1 MYSSV
6 ECIALRTVKYDDRR
20 SIVAA
25 WSRQMGRLSLMVPDG
40 SGREARRR
48 RALMMPLSLF
58 AGEIDVRPGRDI
70 HSIRDVQP
78 LAVAADTMTDPAK
91 SVVALFLA
99 EVLERLLRI
108 PAADEALTAFIFD
121 AVGRLNGLTRQSAVA
136 NFPIIFLCRLGTYLG
151 IAPDAAEWRAGSWL
165 DLAEGIYR
173 ATPPTAGPYLDPAQ
187 STIAAMLGRLNFDNG
202 SRLRLSRP
210 LRREILDR
218 ILQYYTLHHS
228 RLDNL
233 NSLAVV
239 KDIF

>member
-1 MYSSV
+1 MYQTV
-6 ECIALRTVKYDDRR
+6 ECLALRTVKYDDRR

-25 WSRQMGRLSLMVPDG
+25 WSMQLGRLSLMVPDG

-58 AGEIDVRPGRDI
+58 AGEIDLRPGRDI
-70 HSIRDVQP
+70 HAIRDVRP
-78 LAVAADTMTDPAK
+78 LTVAADTMADPAK

-99 EVLERLLRI
+99 EALERLLRV

-121 AVGRLNGLTRQSAVA
+121 AVGRLNGLDRPSAVA
-136 NFPIIFLCRLGTYLG
+136 NFPIIFLSRLATYLG
-151 IAPDAAEWRAGSWL
+151 IAPDPAQWRPGRWL

-173 ATPPTAGPYLDPAQ
+173 ATPPTSGPCLDPGQ
-187 STIAAMLGRLNFDNG
+187 SAVAAMVGRLCFDSG

-218 ILQYYTLHHS
+218 ILEYYTLHHS

>member
-1 MYSSV
+1 MYQTL
-6 ECIALRTVKYDDRR
+6 ECLALRTVRYDDRR

-25 WSRQMGRLSLMVPDG
+25 WSRQLGRLSLAVPDG

-58 AGEIDVRPGRDI
+58 AGEADIRPGRDI
-70 HSIRDVQP
+70 HAIRDVRP
-78 LAVAADTMTDPAK
+78 LAVAADTASDPAK

-99 EVLERLLRI
+99 ETLERLLRI

-121 AVGRLNGLTRQSAVA
+121 AVGRLNRLGNAAAVA
-136 NFPIIFLCRLGTYLG
+136 NFPIIFLSRLAAYLG
-151 IAPDAAEWRAGSWL
+151 IAPDPKQWHPGSWL

-173 ATPPTAGPYLDPAQ
+173 STPPMSGTYLDPTQ
-187 STIAAMLGRLNFDNG
+187 SAVAAMVGRLGFDSG

-218 ILQYYTLHHS
+218 ILEYYTLHYT

-233 NSLAVV
+233 NSLPVV
-239 KDIF
+239 KEIF